1 MEKYKERKRLLRQ
14 QIVEQLSFLQEQ
26 SDEKVRELIDE
37 LICREESLLLQ
48 PLKLRRK
55 LREELFASIRGLDIL
70 QALLDDNSI
79 TEIMIN
85 GPDTIF
91 AERGGMLYKL
101 DMAFESKE
109 KLVDI
114 IQQIVAGCNRT
125 VNEANP
131 IVDARLSGG
140 ARVNIVMNP
149 VAIDGPVVTIR
160 RFPDR
165 QITMEELIERGSISS
180 ELAELLKCLVKGK
193 YNIFISG
200 GTGAGKTTFLN
211 VLSGFIPEEERIVT
225 IEDSAELQLQGLPNL
240 VRLETRNATGD
251 GCREI
256 RIRDLIKTSLR
267 MRPDRIIVGEVRG
280 EEAADMIT
288 CMNCGMEGSM
298 CTGHANSAAD
308 MLDRLENM
316 ILMAREVPVSSIRRQ
331 MASGLDIL
339 VHLGRLRDKSRK
351 VLEVLEVLGSEGD
364 SVCVRPLYRFCERG
378 EKDGKIRGEYV
389 KEGELSHV
397 EKLQRAGIPL
407 PQ

>member
-1 MEKYKERKRLLRQ
+1 MEKYKERKRILRQ
-14 QIVEQLSFLQEQ
+14 QIVERLSFLQEQ

-37 LICREESLLLQ
+37 MICGEESLLLQ
-48 PLKLRRK
+48 PLTLRRQ

-91 AERGGMLYKL
+91 AEREGRLYKL

-109 KLVDI
+109 KLIDI

-149 VAIDGPVVTIR
+149 VAIEGPVVTIR

-180 ELAELLKCLVKGK
+180 SLAELLKCLVKGK

-200 GTGAGKTTFLN
+200 GTGAGKRPPYKSTQ
-211 VLSGFIPEEERIVT
+211 R
-225 IEDSAELQLQGLPNL
+225 
-240 VRLETRNATGD
+240 
-251 GCREI
+251 
-256 RIRDLIKTSLR
+256 RDCIWR
-267 MRPDRIIVGEVRG
+267 
-280 EEAADMIT
+280 
-288 CMNCGMEGSM
+288 
-298 CTGHANSAAD
+298 
-308 MLDRLENM
+308 
-316 ILMAREVPVSSIRRQ
+316 
-331 MASGLDIL
+331 
-339 VHLGRLRDKSRK
+339 
-351 VLEVLEVLGSEGD
+351 
-364 SVCVRPLYRFCERG
+364 
-378 EKDGKIRGEYV
+378 
-389 KEGELSHV
+389 
-397 EKLQRAGIPL
+397 
-407 PQ
+407 